1 MGFPA
6 IAEIGLEATDSTEI
20 KAFRDSIRNR
30 PELAVV
36 KAVGDERVYV
46 YFHRL
51 PDGLRF
57 IVTTAYM
64 AKWFHPELFSD
75 LDPKAIHQEY
85 LARFLR
91 LDYDLDEQGVFVYP
105 EEPVE
110 S

>member
-1 MGFPA
+1 
-6 IAEIGLEATDSTEI
+6 
-20 KAFRDSIRNR
+20 
-30 PELAVV
+30 
-36 KAVGDERVYV
+36 
-46 YFHRL
+46 
-51 PDGLRF
+51 
-57 IVTTAYM
+57 M